1 MLRHFGKAG
10 ACPSKKMDV
19 RKRPWNRICYI
30 WFIEQGGSAMKKSIL
45 DGKRVLG
52 VDDEPDVL
60 AVLEEEILGACPNT
74 RFDKATTYE
83 EAVARLVTG
92 NYDLVILDVV
102 GVRGFELIKFLE
114 DRFIPVALLSTY
126 PLTPEVLNRSL
137 PLSPRVYLPKERMR
151 EIVPVLEELLRRGQ
165 SPMWRGLLR
174 RWDDTVGKKTG
185 PEPLRRF
192 RWAP

>member
-1 MLRHFGKAG
+1 
-10 ACPSKKMDV
+10 
-19 RKRPWNRICYI
+19 
-30 WFIEQGGSAMKKSIL
+30 MKKSIL

-60 AVLEEEILGACPNT
+60 AVLEEEVLGACPDT

-83 EAVARLVTG
+83 QAVAKLASW
-92 NYDLVILDVV
+92 NYDLVILDVI
-102 GVRGFELIKFLE
+102 GVRGFDLLGITE
-114 DRFIPVALLSTY
+114 DRFIPVALLSAY

-174 RWDDTVGKKTG
+174 RWDDTVGKKNRTRAFEKISVG
-185 PEPLRRF
+185 TLG
-192 RWAP
+192 